1 MNNRPDDSAVL
12 HLPDLS
18 LDPVEETLSH
28 LMHLSKE
35 RRKKAALQLLNQ
47 LPHAGCQGATVHDYR
62 ADGLAHANRAHYGGS
77 DHQHVPCGNTPRVCR
92 SRLWRGY
99 RGESALGSRATRVLL
114 LVGRNQPGKR
124 ITLVVSQPWVFLL
137 V

>member
-18 LDPVEETLSH
+18 LDPVEEALSH

-47 LPHAGCQGATVHDYR
+47 LPLTDKTEIAHETGIFSVNQKTKDLVMSVIVIAFVFIMAGSFLALVLF
-62 ADGLAHANRAHYGGS
+62 DGLGIKTETNLLFTLINATGGFLA
-77 DHQHVPCGNTPRVCR
+77 G
-92 SRLWRGY
+92 
-99 RGESALGSRATRVLL
+99 L
-114 LVGRNQPGKR
+114 LVPNPGSSKAN
-124 ITLVVSQPWVFLL
+124 LQ
-137 V
+137 